1 LPHRRDSFRSLPKD
15 VLRRIFRRLVVLTAT
30 ARLDVR
36 ILFGYARLA
45 INFRERVNDK
55 ELTGLPHE
63 LPELDTLASG
73 LVTSISR
80 DTSDATSF
88 GGILIAHPAQCDTT
102 MGLPFLVERTPV
114 GSRGRSLRGGV
125 LGVSTAPADTSSSVA
140 AEVTPDATL
149 SFAARVSCALTSHG
163 RSDHGSSIGTAF
175 GLASSAG

>member
-45 INFRERVNDK
+45 ISFRERVNDK

-102 MGLPFLVERTPV
+102 MGLPFLVERLDKNAKATPV

-125 LGVSTAPADTSSSVA
+125 LGVSTAPADTSSSVG
-140 AEVTPDATL
+140 
-149 SFAARVSCALTSHG
+149 CG
-163 RSDHGSSIGTAF
+163 SDP
-175 GLASSAG
+175 